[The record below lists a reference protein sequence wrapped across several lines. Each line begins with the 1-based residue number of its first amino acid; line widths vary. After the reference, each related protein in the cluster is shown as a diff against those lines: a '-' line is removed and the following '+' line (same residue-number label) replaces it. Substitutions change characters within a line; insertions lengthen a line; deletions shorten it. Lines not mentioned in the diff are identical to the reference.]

1 MKILIAEDDL
11 LGSLI
16 LRKSLEQMG
25 HEVIAA
31 IDGADAWHHVQEGDV
46 RLVISDW
53 MMPRMDGLEFCRR
66 IRSRTNGSYVYVILV
81 TARQQRKDRLEGLE
95 AGADDFL
102 VKPLDRAE

>member
-11 LGSLI
+11 LSALI
-16 LRKSLEQMG
+16 LRKTLEKMG
-25 HEVIAA
+25 HEVVAA
-31 IDGADAWHHVQEGDV
+31 VDGADAWERVEQEDI

-66 IRSRTNGSYVYVILV
+66 IRDRADRPYVYLILL
-81 TARQQRKDRLEGLE
+81 TAKQQRKDRVEGLG

-102 VKPLDRAE
+102 VK